1 MSGFDLYDAAANG
14 DVDKVMR
21 LLKGGV
27 DVNWQDKS
35 GETPLYTA
43 ARSGHTEAIKAL
55 LGGGAKVDMVCM
67 MTETPLFIAALC
79 GHTEAIKALLGG
91 GAKVDMADKAG
102 WTALCIAAEYGHTN
116 AIKALLGGGAKVD
129 LARSDGTTA
138 LYSAAWHGHSEA
150 VNLLLAAGA
159 TITAEMKEDD
169 EVMAL
174 IQPFLTAQ
182 EASSSMG
189 KLSVASSSSAAA
201 TVCFSARTNQIPF
214 VQKVV
219 AALKVKGISS
229 YYQNDISKTG
239 PDWDSQWMIAAD
251 GAKKIVC
258 ILTVDY
264 PASKPCCEEFGVAKD
279 DGKLVVVY
287 KDNIDTIKVAPAT
300 TFNGKVKM
308 YVKNNGQGL
317 IPDVAEIVADLQ
329 KVL

>member
-1 MSGFDLYDAAANG
+1 
-14 DVDKVMR
+14 
-21 LLKGGV
+21 
-27 DVNWQDKS
+27 
-35 GETPLYTA
+35 
-43 ARSGHTEAIKAL
+43 
-55 LGGGAKVDMVCM
+55 
-67 MTETPLFIAALC
+67 
-79 GHTEAIKALLGG
+79 
-91 GAKVDMADKAG
+91 MAF
-102 WTALCIAAEYGHTN
+102 L
-116 AIKALLGGGAKVD
+116 
-129 LARSDGTTA
+129 
-138 LYSAAWHGHSEA
+138 
-150 VNLLLAAGA
+150 
-159 TITAEMKEDD
+159 
-169 EVMAL
+169 
-174 IQPFLTAQ
+174 QPFLTAH
-182 EASSSMG
+182 ASSSMG
-189 KLSVASSSSAAA
+189 KLSVGTAA

-317 IPDVAEIVADLQ
+317 IPDVAEIVAELQ

>member
-1 MSGFDLYDAAANG
+1 MYGRMSGFDLYDAAANG

-79 GHTEAIKALLGG
+79 GHTE
-91 GAKVDMADKAG
+91 
-102 WTALCIAAEYGHTN
+102 

-258 ILTVDY
+258 ILTADY